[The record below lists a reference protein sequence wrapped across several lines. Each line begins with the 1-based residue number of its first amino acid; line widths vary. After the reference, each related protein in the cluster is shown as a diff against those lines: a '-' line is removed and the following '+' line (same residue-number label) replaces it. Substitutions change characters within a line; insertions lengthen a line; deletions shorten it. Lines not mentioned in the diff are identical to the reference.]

1 MHREIFSIIKRQ
13 LKYYLSIDRDKIQD
27 TEAIEN
33 IIISTEF
40 RGTSLWVLICS
51 VFIASLGLN
60 MNSTAVIIGAM
71 LISPLMGPI
80 MGIGLGFGIDDGDL
94 IRRCVKNLAVATVFA
109 LVTSSVY
116 FYISPI
122 NDARSELLARTQ
134 PSLYDVLI
142 AFFGGLAGIITTCS
156 RNKGNIL
163 AGVAIATALMPPL
176 CTAGYGLAT
185 MQWRFIF
192 GAFYLFVI
200 NCVYIGFATYLGVL
214 LFKLRKVGELNH
226 KNFKTWTTVVLIII
240 MIPSIFTT
248 IGLVRSDIRDAR
260 ISEFVHEQF
269 GNLPATELA
278 AYRYEKSDS
287 IESIEVSLIGRPLSD
302 NEIELIR
309 ARMGGYQLKNK
320 VLHVVQNGV
329 VETYEKSIQKQSVIV
344 DGVIRTLQQQML
356 QLQRENDSLRHVISD
371 IDRAANDSITSSRM
385 QESAG
390 VSQ

>member
-80 MGIGLGFGIDDGDL
+80 MGIGLGFGIDDGGL

-109 LVTSSVY
+109 LVTSSIY

-185 MQWRFIF
+185 LQWRFIF
-192 GAFYLFVI
+192 GAFYLFII

-214 LFKLRKVGELNH
+214 LFKLRKVGELKH

-248 IGLVRSDIRDAR
+248 IGLVRNDIREAR

-309 ARMGGYQLKNK
+309 AKMGGYQLKNK

-329 VETYEKSIQKQSVIV
+329 VESYEKSIQKQSVIV
-344 DGVIRTLQQQML
+344 DGVIRTLQEQML
-356 QLQRENDSLRHVISD
+356 QLQRENDSLRHVITD
-371 IDRAANDSITSSRM
+371 IERAAKDSVTSSRM

>member
-13 LKYYLSIDRDKIQD
+13 LKYYLSIERDKIQD

-185 MQWRFIF
+185 LQWRFIF
-192 GAFYLFVI
+192 GAFYLFII

-214 LFKLRKVGELNH
+214 LFKLRKVGELKH

-248 IGLVRSDIRDAR
+248 IGLVRNDIREAR

-278 AYRYEKSDS
+278 AYRYEKNDS

-309 ARMGGYQLKNK
+309 AKMGGYQLKNK

-329 VETYEKSIQKQSVIV
+329 VESYEKSIQKQSVIV

-356 QLQRENDSLRHVISD
+356 QLQRENDSLRHVITD
-371 IDRAANDSITSSRM
+371 IERAANDSVTSSRM

>member
-1 MHREIFSIIKRQ
+1 MPHDILATIKRQ

-109 LVTSSVY
+109 LVTSSIY

-185 MQWRFIF
+185 LQWRFIF
-192 GAFYLFVI
+192 GAFYLFII

-214 LFKLRKVGELNH
+214 LFKLRKVGELKH
-226 KNFKTWTTVVLIII
+226 KNFKTWTTVVLVII

-248 IGLVRSDIRDAR
+248 IGLVRNDIREAR

-309 ARMGGYQLKNK
+309 AKMGGYQLKNK

-329 VETYEKSIQKQSVIV
+329 VESYEKSIQKQSVIV
-344 DGVIRTLQQQML
+344 DGVIRTLQEQML

-371 IDRAANDSITSSRM
+371 IERAANDSVTSSRM

>member
-176 CTAGYGLAT
+176 CTVGYGLAT
-185 MQWRFIF
+185 LQWRFIF

-309 ARMGGYQLKNK
+309 AKMGGYQLKNK
-320 VLHVVQNGV
+320 TLHVVQNGV

-371 IDRAANDSITSSRM
+371 IDRAANDSVTSSRM
-385 QESAG
+385 Q
-390 VSQ
+390 VQ

>member
-309 ARMGGYQLKNK
+309 AKMGGYQLKNK

-329 VETYEKSIQKQSVIV
+329 VESYEKSIQKQSVIV

-371 IDRAANDSITSSRM
+371 IDRAAK
-385 QESAG
+385 EELPELK
-390 VSQ
+390 

>member
-214 LFKLRKVGELNH
+214 LFKLRKVGELKH

-309 ARMGGYQLKNK
+309 AKMGGYQLKNK

-371 IDRAANDSITSSRM
+371 IEQAANDSVTSSRM

>member
-80 MGIGLGFGIDDGDL
+80 MGIGLGFGIDDGGL

-109 LVTSSVY
+109 LVTSSIY

-185 MQWRFIF
+185 LQWRFIF

-214 LFKLRKVGELNH
+214 LFKLRKVGELKH

-248 IGLVRSDIRDAR
+248 IGLVRNDIREAR

-309 ARMGGYQLKNK
+309 AKMGGYQLKNK

-329 VETYEKSIQKQSVIV
+329 VESYEKSIQKQSVIV
-344 DGVIRTLQQQML
+344 DGVIRTLQEQML
-356 QLQRENDSLRHVISD
+356 QLQRENDSLRHVITD
-371 IDRAANDSITSSRM
+371 IERAANDSVTSSRM

>member
-51 VFIASLGLN
+51 VLIASLGLN

-185 MQWRFIF
+185 MQWRFFF

-309 ARMGGYQLKNK
+309 AKMGGYQLKNK
-320 VLHVVQNGV
+320 TLHVVQNGV

-371 IDRAANDSITSSRM
+371 IDRAANDSVTSSRM

>member
-176 CTAGYGLAT
+176 CTVGYGLAT

-309 ARMGGYQLKNK
+309 AKMGGYQLKNK
-320 VLHVVQNGV
+320 TLHVVQNGV

-371 IDRAANDSITSSRM
+371 IDRAANDSVTSSRM
-385 QESAG
+385 Q
-390 VSQ
+390 VQ

>member
-1 MHREIFSIIKRQ
+1 MHKEIFSIIKRQ

-94 IRRCVKNLAVATVFA
+94 IRRCVKNLAVATIFA
-109 LVTSSVY
+109 LVTSCVY

-309 ARMGGYQLKNK
+309 AKMDGYQLKNK

-371 IDRAANDSITSSRM
+371 IEQAANDSVTSSRM

>member
-1 MHREIFSIIKRQ
+1 MPHDILATIKRQ

-94 IRRCVKNLAVATVFA
+94 IRRCVKNLAVAAVFA
-109 LVTSSVY
+109 LVTSSIY

-185 MQWRFIF
+185 LQWRFIF
-192 GAFYLFVI
+192 GAFYLFII

-214 LFKLRKVGELNH
+214 LFKLRKVGELKH
-226 KNFKTWTTVVLIII
+226 KNFKTWTTVVLVII

-248 IGLVRSDIRDAR
+248 IGLVRNDIREAR

-309 ARMGGYQLKNK
+309 AKMGGYQLKNK

-329 VETYEKSIQKQSVIV
+329 VESYEKSIQKQSVIV
-344 DGVIRTLQQQML
+344 DGVIRTLQEQML
-356 QLQRENDSLRHVISD
+356 QLQRENDSLRHVITD
-371 IDRAANDSITSSRM
+371 IERAANDSVTSSRM

>member
-1 MHREIFSIIKRQ
+1 MHKEIFSIIKRQ

-94 IRRCVKNLAVATVFA
+94 IRRCVKNLAVATLFA
-109 LVTSSVY
+109 LVTSCVY

-214 LFKLRKVGELNH
+214 LFKLRKVGELKH
-226 KNFKTWTTVVLIII
+226 MNFKTWTTVVLIII
-240 MIPSIFTT
+240 MRPSIFTT

-309 ARMGGYQLKNK
+309 AKMGGYQLKNK
-320 VLHVVQNGV
+320 TLHVVQNGV

-371 IDRAANDSITSSRM
+371 IEQAANDSVTSSRM
-385 QESAG
+385 PESAG